1 MSEQRKSYLTKSLFL
16 AVAVILIAVVAHQPG
31 YPSITRQIEKSQDL
45 PSVNRSLSSR
55 QTKKQKI
62 LLKMV
67 SVICRGHLFMQHP
80 ASYGNSLVRGNLDD
94 ADAVGSCS
102 NE

>member
-1 MSEQRKSYLTKSLFL
+1 MQGPWG
-16 AVAVILIAVVAHQPG
+16 VIPG
-31 YPSITRQIEKSQDL
+31 GFAPYIQMEAELRIKLKRVEETVEKEL
-45 PSVNRSLSSR
+45 NRSLSSR

>member
-1 MSEQRKSYLTKSLFL
+1 MLYNLLAFCFVSHLNNTPKPDSSQEPGFVFRGCLFM
-16 AVAVILIAVVAHQPG
+16 
-31 YPSITRQIEKSQDL
+31 
-45 PSVNRSLSSR
+45 NRSLSSR

>member
-1 MSEQRKSYLTKSLFL
+1 MSRM
-16 AVAVILIAVVAHQPG
+16 
-31 YPSITRQIEKSQDL
+31 
-45 PSVNRSLSSR
+45 NRSLSSR